1 MSIAAPI
8 VLSAIDLGVVLIVFA
23 MLLWA
28 AVQDG
33 RTPIDA
39 SGTPSASDTRHVG
52 IDDKQAHSVVRRT
65 GVEYATSPGLGS
77 SR

>member
-1 MSIAAPI
+1 MDIAAPI

-33 RTPIDA
+33 RT
-39 SGTPSASDTRHVG
+39 TR
-52 IDDKQAHSVVRRT
+52 R
-65 GVEYATSPGLGS
+65 
-77 SR
+77 